1 MLHRIATFPGSAWK
15 VEPEGIFLSTSLEI
29 RGQISLEANQHYSWL
44 YFNIGNKLNFLRKTQ
59 NIKLITE
66 AG

>member
-1 MLHRIATFPGSAWK
+1 MLCRIATFPGSEWK

-59 NIKLITE
+59 SIKLVTE